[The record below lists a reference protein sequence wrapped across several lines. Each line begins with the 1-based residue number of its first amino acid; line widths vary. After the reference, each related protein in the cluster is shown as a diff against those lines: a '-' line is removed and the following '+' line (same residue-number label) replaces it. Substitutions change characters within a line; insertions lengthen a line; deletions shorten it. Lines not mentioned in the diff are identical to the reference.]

1 MGAHSEMKKPVKVAV
16 TGAAGQIGYSLLF
29 RIASGEML
37 GKDQPVDL
45 FLLERNNPDS
55 VKAGRGVIM
64 ELDDCAFPLLN
75 SRTITCDVVECFN
88 GADYAILV
96 GARPRSAGMQRRD
109 LLEAN
114 AQIFIEQGRALNAS
128 ANKDVKV
135 LVVGNPC
142 NTNAYIAKKCAPSV
156 NPRNFTA
163 MMRLDHNRALTQ
175 LAQKT
180 GCSVCDIEK
189 LAVWGNHG
197 NTMFPDLTNCLIRN
211 QPAAGQVCPDWVQK
225 DFTPTVASRG
235 SAIIEARGK
244 SSAAS
249 AANAAI
255 DHIHD
260 WALGTNGGWV
270 TMAVPSD
277 GSYGVPEGLVFGFP
291 CTCKDGQYEI
301 VKGLE
306 LTEEQKAGIAR
317 NVKALEEER
326 AIVDEI
332 IANS

>member
-1 MGAHSEMKKPVKVAV
+1 MKKPVKVTV

-37 GKDQPVDL
+37 GKDQPIDL

-55 VKAGRGVIM
+55 IQRGQGVVM
-64 ELDDCAFPLLN
+64 ELDDCAFPLLH
-75 SRTITCDVVECFN
+75 SRTITSDPVECFHN
-88 GADYAILV
+88 ADYALLV
-96 GARPRSAGMQRRD
+96 GARPRTADMQRKD

-114 AQIFIEQGRALNAS
+114 ARIFIEQGAAIDAS
-128 ANKDVKV
+128 PKKDIKI

-142 NTNAYIAKKCAPSV
+142 NTNAYIASQCAPSI
-156 NPRNFTA
+156 NQRNFTA
-163 MMRLDHNRALTQ
+163 MMRLDHNRGLTQ

-180 GCSVCDIEK
+180 ECSVEDIEDF
-189 LAVWGNHG
+189 AVWGNHG
-197 NTMFPDLTNCLIRN
+197 NTMFPDLTNCTIRTK
-211 QPAAGQVCPDWVQK
+211 PAMSLLTQEWVH
-225 DFTPTVASRG
+225 DEFTPTVASRG
-235 SAIIEARGK
+235 SAIIKARGH

-260 WALGTNGGWV
+260 WALGSAGGWV

-277 GSYGVPEGLVFGFP
+277 GSYGVPKGLVFGFP
-291 CTCKDGQYEI
+291 CVCKDGDYEI
-301 VKGLE
+301 VQGIE

-317 NVKALEEER
+317 NVKALEDER
-326 AIVDEI
+326 AIVDQI
-332 IANS
+332 IAESRK